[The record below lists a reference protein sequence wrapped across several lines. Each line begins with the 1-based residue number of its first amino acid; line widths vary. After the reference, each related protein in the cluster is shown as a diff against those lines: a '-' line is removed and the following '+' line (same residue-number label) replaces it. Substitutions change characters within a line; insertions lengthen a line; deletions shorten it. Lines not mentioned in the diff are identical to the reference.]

1 MVTVIIVHYYTP
13 ELLAKLLEELQV
25 VVGTVAM
32 PVEVSVV
39 NNGGDITR
47 VVKDY
52 QLEIEVIDLPDNP
65 GYAAAINQAMSQSL
79 GELVYVMNC
88 DISLSTES
96 FAAIGEALRSFDVVG
111 PRLLM
116 HRADRFILPPVEPSS
131 PFFKLLRTLI
141 PRVNFLREE
150 LIFSIWWRS
159 IYRYVTSSAPV
170 TTTRLSGAF
179 LAFKRKV
186 FEQVGPFDERFR
198 LYFEEVDWL
207 QRVNRKGFRIG
218 YVPHIEIYHFFNQS
232 ARRQP
237 LAAQWFQQSQDLF
250 IKKWFP
256 ALFIALL
263 ANIQKLPVKSGKSSK
278 ECWVRNKAKENFHFE
293 DISCVISGQV
303 RSPLYLL
310 ISSSSDFVP
319 SAVLEVNKKFHWT
332 PEKDFWDRMENGIYY
347 FKLVDR
353 KGRHL
358 RP

>member
-13 ELLAKLLEELQV
+13 EILGKLLEELQV
-25 VVGTVAM
+25 VVGTVAT
-32 PVEVSVV
+32 PVEISVV
-39 NNGGDITR
+39 NNGGDITS

-52 QLEIEVIDLPDNP
+52 QIKIEVIDLPENP

-79 GELVYVMNC
+79 GEFVYVMNC

-116 HRADRFILPPVEPSS
+116 HRADRFILPPVEPFSA
-131 PFFKLLRTLI
+131 FYKLLRTLI
-141 PRVNFLREE
+141 PRVSFLREE

-159 IYRYVTSSAPV
+159 IIRYISSSTPF

-207 QRVNRKGFRIG
+207 QRVSRKGFRIG
-218 YVPHIEIYHFFNQS
+218 YVPHIEMYHFFNQS

-237 LAAQWFQQSQDLF
+237 LAAPWFQQSQDLF
-250 IKKWFP
+250 NKKWFP
-256 ALFIALL
+256 SLFISLL
-263 ANIQKLPVKSGKSSK
+263 AFIQKLPVKSGRPSK
-278 ECWVRNKAKENFHFE
+278 EYWVRNKAQNNFHFE
-293 DISCVISGQV
+293 DISFAISGRV

-310 ISSSSDFVP
+310 ISASRDFVP

-332 PEKDFWDRMENGIYY
+332 PEKDFWDRMENGVYY